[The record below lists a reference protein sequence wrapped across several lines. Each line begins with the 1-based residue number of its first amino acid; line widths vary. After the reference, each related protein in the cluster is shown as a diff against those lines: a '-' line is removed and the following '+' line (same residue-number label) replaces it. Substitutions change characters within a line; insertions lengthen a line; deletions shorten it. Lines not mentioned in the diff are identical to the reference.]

1 MHKGLQQKLL
11 EAILIR
17 YTKKS
22 EAVEDLSEMLRLTK
36 DAVYRRLRGDTVLAP
51 DEIAE
56 LARSFNISLDAL
68 VFEQS
73 NTVFFTYNAFSTGA
87 ANFDDYLAGFL
98 KELEMAE
105 ALPLS
110 KFYYASAELPL
121 FDILFFPELISFKLY
136 IWGRTVLDF
145 EYLQDV
151 KFQFNLIPPHIMQVT
166 QKMLDVY
173 IKLSSKELW
182 SQNILDNT
190 LNQIE
195 YHVGAGSFKDDK
207 DILIL
212 YDKLDELI
220 THMQKMA
227 RYGHK
232 FPLNADPEGAVGG
245 NFHLY
250 HNEMVH
256 TNNTILAGNEEG
268 QVLFTTLGNPN
279 FLRSTDNDICN
290 YIENWFKRLISKSN
304 SISKHDERTREWFF
318 NRIRKKIAFSR
329 RRVLSELGMEME

>member
-1 MHKGLQQKLL
+1 MNKGLQYQLL
-11 EAILIR
+11 ERILAKFA
-17 YTKKS
+17 KKS
-22 EAVEDLSEMLRLTK
+22 EAVEEISELLNMTK
-36 DAVYRRLRGDTVLAP
+36 DAVYRRLRGDTILAP
-51 DEIAE
+51 DEIGQ
-56 LARSFNISLDAL
+56 LARAFNISLDAL

-73 NTVFFTYNAFSTGA
+73 NTVFFTYNAFTSGA
-87 ANFDDYLAGFL
+87 GNFDDYLAGFL
-98 KELEMAE
+98 KEMEMAQ
-105 ALPLS
+105 ALPLA

-145 EYLQDV
+145 EYLQDL
-151 KFQFNLIPPHIMQVT
+151 KFQFNLIPPHILEVT
-166 QKMLDVY
+166 QKMLGVY
-173 IKLSSKELW
+173 IELSSIELW
-182 SQNILDNT
+182 SQNVLDNT

-195 YHVGAGSFKDDK
+195 YHVGAGSFNDPNDA
-207 DILIL
+207 LIL
-212 YDKLDELI
+212 YDKIFELI
-220 THMQKMA
+220 SHMQKMA

-245 NFHLY
+245 NFDLY

-290 YIENWFKRLISKSN
+290 YVESWFKRVISKSN

-318 NRIRKKIAFSR
+318 NRIRKKAEFSR
-329 RRVLSELGMEME
+329 KRAISEMGIDLE